1 MWGAAGRPQVC
12 LECALAGHCSSVHDA
27 RPLRMK
33 FLDSI
38 EINGFR
44 SIRHVKCDLQPINI
58 VIGANGSGKSN
69 FIGAFS
75 FLREILEGRTRQYVI
90 RHGGA
95 DRILY
100 FGSKTTDELSIRLS
114 TNDNKDHFEVKL
126 VSTSGDSLSPVSE
139 WHSHMDKSGK
149 PKETITEFDPRVAA
163 ISQAQELRF
172 AQIVQSR
179 IRAWKTYHF
188 HDTGITS
195 PMKKTSDLHD
205 NRSLHAD
212 GSNLPA
218 FLYLL
223 SRNHKNSFNF
233 ICHAVRQVAPF
244 FDRFNLEPQALNND
258 KIQLEWRHR
267 AWDTYLDASS
277 LSDGTL
283 RFIALATLLLQ
294 PADLRPSV
302 IFLDE
307 PELGLHPYAIGML
320 AALIKQASVDT
331 QLVIAT
337 QSSLLLD
344 DFDPDSVLVADRVRG
359 ATEIRRLDPGDL
371 KACLMDY
378 SLGQLWEKNYLG
390 GRPAPEDQ
398 GRHELHHHACLSK

>member
-1 MWGAAGRPQVC
+1 MT
-12 LECALAGHCSSVHDA
+12 
-27 RPLRMK
+27 

-38 EINGFR
+38 EIKGFR
-44 SIRHVKCDLQPINI
+44 SIKHVKCDLQPINI
-58 VIGANGSGKSN
+58 LIGANGSGKSN

-100 FGSKTTDELSIRLS
+100 FGSKTTDELSVRVS
-114 TNDNKDHFEVKL
+114 TNDNKYQYEIKL
-126 VSTSGDSLSPVSE
+126 LSTSGDSLSPATE
-139 WHSHMDKSGK
+139 WHSRTDKSGRS
-149 PKETITEFDPRVAA
+149 KETIAEFDPRVAA
-163 ISQAQELRF
+163 ISQAQSLPVS
-172 AQIVQSR
+172 QIVQSR

-188 HDTGITS
+188 HDTGFTS

-223 SRNHKNSFNF
+223 SRNHKHSFNF
-233 ICHAVRQVAPF
+233 ICRIVRQVAPF
-244 FDRFNLEPQALNND
+244 FDSFNLRPQALNND

-267 AWDTYLDASS
+267 GWNTYLNASS

-294 PADLRPSV
+294 PAELRPSV
-302 IFLDE
+302 ILLDE

-344 DFDPDSVLVADRVRG
+344 DFDPESVLVAERSRG
-359 ATEIRRLDPGDL
+359 ATEISRLDSDDL
-371 KACLMDY
+371 KPWLMDY

-390 GRPAPEDQ
+390 GRPAPED
-398 GRHELHHHACLSK
+398 